1 MSITFIDGTMTT
13 ADLVIGADGIHSA
26 VRSQYVVCIS
36 HILSVQHI
44 Y

>member
-13 ADLVIGADGIHSA
+13 ADLVISADGIHSA
-26 VRSQYVVCIS
+26 VRSQYVVCAS
-36 HILSVQHI
+36 HISSDKHM